1 IACNITKLK
10 IPPSLEYCCLEEQTG
25 RCLKCENGRELDL
38 PDAIVHGGTRL
49 QFSCRNEQHY
59 ELIGSH
65 KVMLCGPFG
74 FVGRRPSCRARCGLR
89 PSPTVARVMGGRR
102 TRITEWPWQA
112 GVFQVNG
119 VHGQFLCGGVLISE
133 QWVLTAAH
141 CLTVDEN
148 STAAIPQDELKVIYG
163 TDDITSERLG
173 SVRRYSVSDVVFHYG
188 YNNTVLSNDIALLK
202 LKESV
207 IASHTV
213 GVACLPC
220 AEQRLAAGDV
230 GVVTGWGWHHSELR
244 EVWLTVAEDEEC
256 KRHLKALGYSD
267 FDTLVTKDTFCGVSN
282 TTTDDAS
289 AGDSG
294 GPFVVQTEDGRWVLQ
309 GLVSW
314 GLDLQPSQYSASSR
328 RSRTLPRVSHENVNE
343 HATWECEGKAC
354 YGGYVKVASYV
365 QWIGDR
371 TGMIVCGN

>member
-1 IACNITKLK
+1 MVDGQINYRFNCGTGPANISSEKTYNDGQWHKAGCIRAVKLRNHDLTD
-10 IPPSLEYCCLEEQTG
+10 PSYVDPDVQPCSNVLSPTTELHG
-25 RCLKCENGRELDL
+25 CEKFTVDGGNVSYGL
-38 PDAIVHGGTRL
+38 PDDGEQYIDTHTSAHVQCHEDYDLVSYYDNGTTTCTPRL
-49 QFSCRNEQHY
+49 DWEPAKPSVRFRC
-59 ELIGSH
+59 
-65 KVMLCGPFG
+65 KDG
-74 FVGRRPSCRARCGLR
+74 FYRRLSTPTERICLLNGTLSGADIQCIDGCGLR

-119 VHGQFLCGGVLISE
+119 VHGQFLCG
-133 QWVLTAAH
+133 
-141 CLTVDEN
+141 
-148 STAAIPQDELKVIYG
+148 
-163 TDDITSERLG
+163 
-173 SVRRYSVSDVVFHYG
+173 
-188 YNNTVLSNDIALLK
+188 
-202 LKESV
+202 
-207 IASHTV
+207 
-213 GVACLPC
+213 
-220 AEQRLAAGDV
+220 
-230 GVVTGWGWHHSELR
+230 
-244 EVWLTVAEDEEC
+244 
-256 KRHLKALGYSD
+256 GYSD

-328 RSRTLPRVSHENVNE
+328 RSRTLPRVNHENVNE
-343 HATWECEGKAC
+343 YATWECEGKAC